1 MSTDNAA
8 AAAAPVVPR
17 LGQTAAR
24 GALVTMSGQACK
36 ILLQFGGIVVL
47 ARLLAP
53 GDYGLLAMVTAIVG
67 IGEVLRDFGLSS
79 AAVQARSVS
88 AQQRSNLF
96 WINSAIGM
104 LLAIAVFAAAPAIAA
119 FYEQPLLQPIA
130 QALALTF
137 LLNGL
142 ATQYRAQL
150 NREMRF
156 GRLAAV
162 DVGGQAVGLVVGV
175 TLALRGH
182 GYWALVGQQLGQIAA
197 TLMMLVVASGG
208 WRPGLPR
215 RGAGMGVFLRYGS
228 NLMGTQLITY
238 VSRNIDALIIGQ
250 RFGAE
255 LLGLYNRAYQLL
267 MLPLNQINAPATSI
281 ALPVLSRLHDDGER
295 YGRFLLHGQA
305 LMLHVIVGLFAFACA
320 QAEPLIVL
328 VLGPQ
333 WAPAVPIFQ
342 LLALAG
348 VFQGA
353 GSASYWVF
361 LSKGL
366 TGSNLR
372 FTLASRLLV
381 IAGIVVGARWGVYGV
396 AIAFSAGAALA
407 WLWGLAWL
415 RDSGAPVGAMF
426 GNALRL
432 MLAYGFCGLAS
443 AGASAVLATS
453 LPGRLAVGTAA
464 MVAAFGLVTA
474 LWPAFRRSVL
484 AILHSR
490 RLLRAASEAT

>member
-1 MSTDNAA
+1 MSGDNVS

-17 LGQTAAR
+17 LGPAAAR
-24 GALVTMSGQACK
+24 GALVTMGGQACK

-47 ARLLAP
+47 ARLLSP

-67 IGEVLRDFGLSS
+67 VGEVLRDFGLS
-79 AAVQARSVS
+79 AATVQARSVS
-88 AQQRSNLF
+88 PQQRSNLF
-96 WINSAIGM
+96 WINSAIGL
-104 LLAIAVFAAAPAIAA
+104 LLAVTVFAAAPAIAA
-119 FYEQPLLQPIA
+119 FYAQPLLQPIA
-130 QALALTF
+130 RALALTF

-142 ATQYRAQL
+142 ATQYRTQL
-150 NREMRF
+150 NRDMRF

-162 DVGGQAVGLVVGV
+162 EVGAQAVGLAVGV

-182 GYWALVGQQLGQIAA
+182 GHWALVAQQLGQAVA
-197 TLMMLVVASGG
+197 TLLLLILATG
-208 WRPGLPR
+208 WWPGLPR
-215 RGAGMGVFLRYGS
+215 RGADMGGFLRYGG
-228 NLMGTQLITY
+228 NLMSTQLIAY

-267 MLPLNQINAPATSI
+267 MLPLNQINAPATTI
-281 ALPVLSRLHDDGER
+281 ALPVLSRLHDDRER

-305 LMLHVIVGLFAFACA
+305 VLLHVTVAIFAFTCA

-342 LLALAG
+342 TLAFAG
-348 VFQGA
+348 VFQA
-353 GSASYWVF
+353 ASYASYWVF

-381 IAGIVVGARWGVYGV
+381 IAGVVIGSQWGVQGV

-426 GNALRL
+426 GNGLRV
-432 MLAYGFCGLAS
+432 MLGYGLCGLAS
-443 AGASAVLATS
+443 AQASIELAAS
-453 LPGRLAVGTAA
+453 LAGRLAVGVGA
-464 MVAAFGLVTA
+464 MAAAFLLLTA
-474 LWPAFRRSVL
+474 LWPAFRRSV
-484 AILHSR
+484 ADILRSR
-490 RLLRAASEAT
+490 ALLRAA